1 MCVCVCLVYM
11 LVGGTRKFKWKV
23 SVSLEMLILSLPD
36 SGRGSLDTL
45 APTRDLLNNSSE

>member
-1 MCVCVCLVYM
+1 MCVCLECM
-11 LVGGTRKFKWKV
+11 LVGGTPKFMWKV
-23 SVSLEMLILSLPD
+23 SISLEMLILSLPD